1 MIRKSGNRF
10 SEGIM
15 LHKMTPS
22 AVQKTPLVADH
33 LRIGLL
39 GGSFNPA
46 HEAHRVISLF
56 ALKRLKLDRVWWL
69 VSPGNPLK
77 DLSALPDL
85 TARINAAQ
93 QIARDPRIVV
103 TGIEAEFRTRYTV
116 DTIAKLRRR
125 FPRARFVWLMGADNL
140 SQFSRWRDWQTIS
153 ALLPIAVIDRPS
165 DSLRA
170 SASTAAQRLARYRLD
185 EAEAQRLADC
195 AAPAWVFLRGLKLPL
210 SSTQLRADRRR

>member
-1 MIRKSGNRF
+1 LTSNTVPHPVP
-10 SEGIM
+10 
-15 LHKMTPS
+15 LH
-22 AVQKTPLVADH
+22 ADH

-46 HEAHRVISLF
+46 HDAHRLISLF
-56 ALKRLKLDRVWWL
+56 VLKRLKLDRVWWL

-77 DLSALPDL
+77 DVSALPDL
-85 TARINAAQ
+85 AARISAAQ
-93 QIARDPRIVV
+93 KIARDPRIVV

-153 ALLPIAVIDRPS
+153 ALLPFAVIDRPS

-170 SASTAAQRLARYRLD
+170 AASTAAQRLARYRLD
-185 EAEAQRLADC
+185 EAEASRLADC
-195 AAPAWVFLRGLKLPL
+195 GAPAWVFLRGLKLPL

>member
-1 MIRKSGNRF
+1 MI
-10 SEGIM
+10 
-15 LHKMTPS
+15 PS
-22 AVQKTPLVADH
+22 QQASSLTADH

-46 HEAHRVISLF
+46 HEAHRAISLF
-56 ALKRLKLDRVWWL
+56 ALKRLRLDRVWWL

-77 DLSALPDL
+77 DVRGLPSL
-85 TARINAAQ
+85 AARISAADKV
-93 QIARDPRIVV
+93 ARDPRIVV
-103 TGIEAEFRTRYTV
+103 TGIEAELNTRYTA

-125 FPRARFVWLMGADNL
+125 FPHARFVWLMGADNL
-140 SQFSRWRDWQTIS
+140 SQFSRWRDWQTI
-153 ALLPIAVIDRPS
+153 AELLPMAVIDRPS

-185 EAEAQRLADC
+185 EANAQKLADY

-210 SSTQLRADRRR
+210 SSTALRGRSRR

>member
-1 MIRKSGNRF
+1 LSSNFKRS
-10 SEGIM
+10 
-15 LHKMTPS
+15 PP
-22 AVQKTPLVADH
+22 PLIADH

-46 HEAHRVISLF
+46 HEAHRAISLF
-56 ALKRLKLDRVWWL
+56 AMKRLGLDRVWWL

-77 DLSALPDL
+77 DVSGLPSLSE
-85 TARINAAQ
+85 RIGAAQ
-93 QIARDPRIVV
+93 QIAADPRIVV
-103 TGIEAEFRTRYTV
+103 TGIEAELNTRYTV

-140 SQFSRWRDWQTIS
+140 SQFSRWRDWPTI
-153 ALLPIAVIDRPS
+153 AGLLPMAVIDRPS

-170 SASTAAQRLARYRLD
+170 AGSTAAQRLARYRLD
-185 EAEAQRLADC
+185 EARANKLVDC

-210 SSTQLRADRRR
+210 SSTSLRAAQRR

>member
-1 MIRKSGNRF
+1 
-10 SEGIM
+10 
-15 LHKMTPS
+15 MTSSTLQRP
-22 AVQKTPLVADH
+22 APLIADH
-33 LRIGLL
+33 LRVGLL

-46 HEAHRVISLF
+46 HDAHRAISLF

-77 DLSALPDL
+77 DVSGLPDL
-85 TARINAAQ
+85 ASRIAAAQ
-93 QIARDPRIVV
+93 KIAHDPRIVV
-103 TGIEAEFRTRYTV
+103 TGIEAEFNTRYTV
-116 DTIAKLRRR
+116 DTIAKLKFR

-140 SQFSRWRDWQTIS
+140 SQFSRWREWQGI
-153 ALLPIAVIDRPS
+153 AELLPFAVIDRPS

-185 EAEAQRLADC
+185 EARANRLADC

-210 SSTQLRADRRR
+210 SSTALRSGARR

>member
-1 MIRKSGNRF
+1 MSP
-10 SEGIM
+10 
-15 LHKMTPS
+15 PS
-22 AVQKTPLVADH
+22 QAPSLLIADH

-46 HEAHRVISLF
+46 HEAHRAISLF
-56 ALKRLKLDRVWWL
+56 AIKRLGLDRVWWL

-77 DLSALPDL
+77 DLSGLPSL
-85 TARINAAQ
+85 GERISAAQ
-93 QIARDPRIVV
+93 KVAADSRIVV
-103 TGIEAEFRTRYTV
+103 TGIEAGLNTRYTV

-140 SQFSRWRDWQTIS
+140 SQFSRWRDWQTI
-153 ALLPIAVIDRPS
+153 AELLPMAVIDRPS

-170 SASTAAQRLARYRLD
+170 SASTAAQRLARHRLD
-185 EAEAQRLADC
+185 EARAKQLADC

-210 SSTQLRADRRR
+210 SSTGLRAAQRR

>member
-1 MIRKSGNRF
+1 LTSTTVPHPVP
-10 SEGIM
+10 
-15 LHKMTPS
+15 LH
-22 AVQKTPLVADH
+22 ADH

-77 DLSALPDL
+77 DVSALPDL
-85 TARINAAQ
+85 AARISAAQ
-93 QIARDPRIVV
+93 QVARDPRIVV
-103 TGIEAEFRTRYTV
+103 TGIEAEFHTRYTV

-153 ALLPIAVIDRPS
+153 ALLPMAIIDRPS

-170 SASTAAQRLARYRLD
+170 AASTAAQRLARYRLD
-185 EAEAQRLADC
+185 EAEASKLADC

-210 SSTQLRADRRR
+210 SSTQLRADGRR

>member
-1 MIRKSGNRF
+1 
-10 SEGIM
+10 
-15 LHKMTPS
+15 MTSPKVQHAPS
-22 AVQKTPLVADH
+22 PLFADQ

-46 HEAHRVISLF
+46 HDGHRAISLF

-77 DLSALPDL
+77 DVSGLPDL
-85 TARINAAQ
+85 TARITAAQ
-93 QIARDPRIVV
+93 KIACDPRIIV

-153 ALLPIAVIDRPS
+153 ALLPMAIIDRPS

-170 SASTAAQRLARYRLD
+170 AASTAAQRLARYRLD
-185 EAEAQRLADC
+185 EAEAGNLADR

-210 SSTQLRADRRR
+210 SSTQLRDGARR

>member
-1 MIRKSGNRF
+1 VGTGFPER
-10 SEGIM
+10 IM
-15 LHKMTPS
+15 LQQMTSTVQHAPPS
-22 AVQKTPLVADH
+22 HLHADH

-85 TARINAAQ
+85 AARISAAQ
-93 QIARDPRIVV
+93 KITRDPRIAV

-153 ALLPIAVIDRPS
+153 ALLPMAVIDRPS

-170 SASTAAQRLARYRLD
+170 SASIAAQRLARYRLD
-185 EAEAQRLADC
+185 EAEAQKLADC

-210 SSTQLRADRRR
+210 SSTQLRADSRR

>member
-1 MIRKSGNRF
+1 MNSVQQK
-10 SEGIM
+10 
-15 LHKMTPS
+15 PS
-22 AVQKTPLVADH
+22 SRLQADH

-46 HEAHRVISLF
+46 HEAHRAISLF
-56 ALKRLKLDRVWWL
+56 ALKRLRLDRVWWL

-77 DLSALPDL
+77 DVSGLPDL
-85 TARINAAQ
+85 TARLDAAEK
-93 QIARDPRIVV
+93 IARDPRIVV
-103 TGIEAEFRTRYTV
+103 TGIEAELGTRYTV
-116 DTIAKLRRR
+116 DTIAKLRLR

-140 SQFSRWRDWQTIS
+140 SQFSRWRDWQTI
-153 ALLPIAVIDRPS
+153 AGLLPMAVIDRPS

-185 EAEAQRLADC
+185 EAQATKLADC

-210 SSTQLRADRRR
+210 SSTRLRGHSRR